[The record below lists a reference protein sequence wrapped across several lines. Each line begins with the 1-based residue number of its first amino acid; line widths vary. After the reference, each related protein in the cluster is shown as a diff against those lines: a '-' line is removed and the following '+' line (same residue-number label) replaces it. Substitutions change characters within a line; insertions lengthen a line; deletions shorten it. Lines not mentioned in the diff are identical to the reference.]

1 MNEVFHAKLND
12 EYRLV
17 IPAACRKQLG
27 LQAGQEML
35 LQITEKGLLLYTQD
49 QAVKRL
55 QDWCAS
61 HVPAGASLVD
71 ELISDRRVEAAR
83 ELDD

>member
-1 MNEVFHAKLND
+1 MNEIYHAKLND

-27 LQAGQEML
+27 LKPGQEML
-35 LQITEKGLLLYTQD
+35 LQITDKGLLLYTQD

-55 QDWCAS
+55 QDWCMS
-61 HVPAGASLVD
+61 HIPADVSLVD
-71 ELISDRRVEAAR
+71 ELIAERRGEAAR